1 MSKFRALGPYSRHE
15 FTIGTTRTGSYVPPP
30 QGAVLSFNQQMLPFG
45 VLLTEKCPRSG
56 AFLLV
61 PCLLIIGVDPGSL
74 VEIVSYGRLRPCGKR
89 LHAHGDA
96 KRKTLLMGSQW
107 GFCFS
112 LFFNIYFYLAFY
124 RGSVGIITVE
134 SPLFF
139 QSVGSSGWVVVMV
152 GW

>member
-1 MSKFRALGPYSRHE
+1 
-15 FTIGTTRTGSYVPPP
+15 
-30 QGAVLSFNQQMLPFG
+30 
-45 VLLTEKCPRSG
+45 
-56 AFLLV
+56 LLV
-61 PCLLIIGVDPGSL
+61 PCLLIIGVDPSSL

-89 LHAHGDA
+89 LHAHDDV

-107 GFCFS
+107 VFAF
-112 LFFNIYFYLAFY
+112 LYIFYLAFY

-134 SPLFF
+134 SPFF